1 MSQGLDQD
9 RLCLG
14 VITGVH
20 GVRGDVRIKPFTAT
34 PEAVANYGVLE
45 SENGQDTFEIA
56 RSRVAKGSVIATL
69 KGVTSRNH
77 AETLK
82 GTMLYVPRARLP
94 EPEEDEF
101 YHADLIGMTVV
112 LETGEILGFVTAV
125 QNFGAGDLLEVTP
138 EGAKAGILLP
148 FTQAAVP
155 KIEFADR
162 VITATPAEE
171 VE

>member
-1 MSQGLDQD
+1 MAQD

-20 GVRGDVRIKPFTAT
+20 GVRGDVRIKPFTAI
-34 PEAVANYGVLE
+34 PLAVADYGALE
-45 SENGQDTFEIA
+45 SEDGKTIFEIT
-56 RSRVAKGSVIATL
+56 RSREAKGTVMATL

-94 EPEEDEF
+94 APGEDEF
-101 YHADLIGMTVV
+101 YHADLIGMAVID
-112 LETGEILGFVTAV
+112 ETGAPLGKVTSV
-125 QNFGAGDLLEVTP
+125 LNFGAGDLLEISM
-138 EGAKAGILLP
+138 GASKASILVP
-148 FTQAAVP
+148 FSMTTVP
-155 KIEFADR
+155 NIDLANR
-162 VITATPAEE
+162 VITVTLPEE